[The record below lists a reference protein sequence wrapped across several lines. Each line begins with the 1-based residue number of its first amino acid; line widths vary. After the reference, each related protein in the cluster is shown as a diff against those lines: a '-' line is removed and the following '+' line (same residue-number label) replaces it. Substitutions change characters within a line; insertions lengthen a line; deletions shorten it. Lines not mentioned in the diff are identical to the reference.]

1 MIHLNLLKPVNP
13 HDATD
18 REKILNCPECAVTK
32 LVRSPH
38 NSPSSTNKATHP
50 LERLHIDLS
59 GPHEI
64 RDDKMYLM
72 AIKDEFT
79 SYIHA
84 EFLRSKSSTNTLNVL
99 HRYVNYM
106 RGRVPQH
113 AIGSIRTD
121 NGAEFRNHL

>member
-1 MIHLNLLKPVNP
+1 MVHQHLLKPVNL
-13 HDATD
+13 HDASD
-18 REKILNCPECAVTK
+18 REKILDCPECAVTK
-32 LVRSPH
+32 FVRSPH

-79 SYIHA
+79 GYIHA
-84 EFLRSKSSTNTLNVL
+84 EFLRSKSSIDTLNVL
-99 HRYVNYM
+99 RRYVTYM
-106 RGRVPQH
+106 KSRIPQH
-113 AIGSIRTD
+113 TIGSIRTD
-121 NGAEFRNHL
+121 NSAEF